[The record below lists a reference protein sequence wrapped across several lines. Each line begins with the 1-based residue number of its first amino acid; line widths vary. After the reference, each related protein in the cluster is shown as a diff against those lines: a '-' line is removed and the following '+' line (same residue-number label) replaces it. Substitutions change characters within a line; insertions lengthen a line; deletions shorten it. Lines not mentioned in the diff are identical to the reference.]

1 MTKLTKILLSIPS
14 IFGIVYMLTFV
25 STDLLKEITN
35 KVVGFEYQALIT
47 NGLILIQI
55 GYLIYRLW
63 NYKNVEKKTK
73 TKWTW
78 LLIIFNFIS
87 SLIFIWKK
95 DTELEKLNKNTVHN
109 NVYN

>member
-1 MTKLTKILLSIPS
+1 MNKLTKILLSIPS
-14 IFGIVYMLTFV
+14 IVGIIYMLTFLSV
-25 STDLLKEITN
+25 DFFKWITN
-35 KVVGFEYQALIT
+35 NVIGFEYQGPIV
-47 NGLILIQI
+47 NGIILIQI

-63 NYKNVEKKTK
+63 NYKNVEKKIK
-73 TKWTW
+73 TEWTW

-95 DTELEKLNKNTVHN
+95 DSELNRMNKSTVHN